1 MYKKPSRIVNDESPC
16 SSYAKNRKNSKRPT
30 FIEQTQYY
38 ILGGLPILAKK
49 SNNSEKLMIFALGG
63 VGEIGKNMYVVQ
75 YDDDIV
81 VVDAGLKFPEE
92 DMLGIDLVIPDISYL
107 TENRDKVRG
116 IIVTH
121 GHEDHIGGLPYVLKH
136 LNVPLYAT
144 KLTLGLIENKLRE
157 ANLLGETKRIL
168 INADSELKLGST
180 LTATFFKTNH
190 SIPDSVG
197 VCIDTPE
204 GNVVH
209 TGDFKFD
216 HTPVND
222 QFADLQRMAE
232 IGQKGVLAL
241 LSDSTN
247 AEKPG
252 FTPSEKSVGIVL
264 EDIFRKAR
272 QRVVVATFA
281 SNVHRIQQVVNAAD
295 ATGRKIVVVGRSMVN
310 VVSIASE
317 LGYLEIPEG
326 MIIEPEE
333 INRIGA
339 DRVAI
344 LCTGSQ
350 GEPMSALSRMARST
364 HRKVDILP
372 GDTVII
378 AATPVPG
385 NEKYVGRTIDA
396 LFRLGA
402 EVIYSGSNKG
412 VHVSGHGSQEELK
425 LMLNLMRPKFFIP
438 IHGEYRMLR
447 KHAQL
452 GESVGVDPDNI
463 FLVDI
468 GDVVEIHNGEARK
481 AGKVP
486 SGNVLID
493 GLGVGDVGNIVLR
506 DRKLLSQDGILV
518 VVVTLSKQDGR
529 IVSGPDII
537 SRGFV
542 YVRESEGL
550 LDEANRVVTSTLQR
564 LMSENVN
571 EWASLKSGV
580 KDSLGRFLFD
590 QTRRRPM
597 ILPIIMEV

>member
-1 MYKKPSRIVNDESPC
+1 LSKKNNND
-16 SSYAKNRKNSKRPT
+16 
-30 FIEQTQYY
+30 
-38 ILGGLPILAKK
+38 
-49 SNNSEKLMIFALGG
+49 KLTIFALGG

-75 YDDDIV
+75 YGADIV

-92 DMLGIDLVIPDISYL
+92 DMLGIDIVIPDISYL

-116 IIVTH
+116 IVLTH
-121 GHEDHIGGLPYVLKH
+121 GHEDHIGGLPYVLKN
-136 LNVPLYAT
+136 LNVPVYGT
-144 KLTLGLIENKLRE
+144 RLTLGLVENKLKE

-168 INADSELKLGST
+168 INEDSEIQLGNSLK
-180 LTATFFKTNH
+180 ATFFRTNH

-197 VCIDTPE
+197 VCIETPE

-216 HTPVND
+216 HTPVNG
-222 QFADLQRMAE
+222 QFANLHRMAE

-241 LSDSTN
+241 MSDSTN

-252 FTPSEKSVGIVL
+252 FTPSEKNVGIVL
-264 EDIFRKAR
+264 EDIFRKAE

-281 SNVHRIQQVVNAAD
+281 SNVHRIQQVVNAAES
-295 ATGRKIVVVGRSMVN
+295 TGRKITVIGRSMVN

-317 LGYLEIPEG
+317 LGYLHVPDG
-326 MIIEPEE
+326 MLIEPEE
-333 INRIGA
+333 MNRMAGN
-339 DRVAI
+339 RVVV

-350 GEPMSALSRMARST
+350 GEPMSALTRMARSS
-364 HRKVDILP
+364 HRKVDIMP

-385 NEKYVGRTIDA
+385 NEKYVGRTIDE

-402 EVIYSGSNKG
+402 NVIYSGSNSG

-425 LMLNLMRPKFFIP
+425 LMLNLMQPKYFLP
-438 IHGEYRMLR
+438 IHGEFRMQR
-447 KHAQL
+447 RHAL
-452 GESVGVDPDNI
+452 LAESVGVDPSNI
-463 FLVDI
+463 FITEI
-468 GDVVEIHNGEARK
+468 GEVIEIQGGAARR
-481 AGKVP
+481 AGKVTA
-486 SGNVLID
+486 GNVLID

-518 VVVTLSKQDGR
+518 VVVTLSKQNGA

-550 LDEANRVVTSTLQR
+550 LDEANRIVSSTLQR
-564 LMSENVN
+564 LMSEKVN
-571 EWASLKSGV
+571 EWASLKTSV
-580 KDSLGRFLFD
+580 KDSLGRFLYE

>member
-1 MYKKPSRIVNDESPC
+1 LSKKTNND
-16 SSYAKNRKNSKRPT
+16 
-30 FIEQTQYY
+30 
-38 ILGGLPILAKK
+38 
-49 SNNSEKLMIFALGG
+49 KLTIFALGG
-63 VGEIGKNMYVVQ
+63 VGEIGKNMYVIQ
-75 YDDDIV
+75 YGADIV
-81 VVDAGLKFPEE
+81 VVDSGLKFPEE
-92 DMLGIDLVIPDISYL
+92 DMLGIDIVIPDISYL

-116 IIVTH
+116 IVLTH
-121 GHEDHIGGLPYVLKH
+121 GHEDHIGGLPYVLKN
-136 LNVPLYAT
+136 LNVPVYGT
-144 KLTLGLIENKLRE
+144 RLTLGLVENKLKE
-157 ANLLGETKRIL
+157 ANLLGDTKRIL
-168 INADSELKLGST
+168 IHEDSEIQLGTSLK
-180 LTATFFKTNH
+180 ATFFRTNH

-197 VCIDTPE
+197 VCIETPE

-216 HTPVND
+216 HTPVNG
-222 QFADLQRMAE
+222 QFANLHRMAE
-232 IGQKGVLAL
+232 IGTKGVLAL

-252 FTPSEKSVGIVL
+252 FTPSEKNVGIVL
-264 EDIFRKAR
+264 EDIFRKAE

-281 SNVHRIQQVVNAAD
+281 SNVHRIQQVVNAAES
-295 ATGRKIVVVGRSMVN
+295 TGRKITVIGRSMVN

-317 LGYLEIPEG
+317 LGYLNVPDG
-326 MIIEPEE
+326 MLIEPEE
-333 INRIGA
+333 MNRMA
-339 DRVAI
+339 ANRVVV

-350 GEPMSALSRMARST
+350 GEPMSALTRMARSS
-364 HRKVDILP
+364 HRKVDIMP

-385 NEKYVGRTIDA
+385 NEKYVGRTIDE

-402 EVIYSGSNKG
+402 NVIYSGSNSG

-425 LMLNLMRPKFFIP
+425 LMLNLMKPKYFIP
-438 IHGEYRMLR
+438 IHGEYRMQR
-447 KHAQL
+447 KHAL
-452 GESVGVDPDNI
+452 LAESVGVDPSNI
-463 FLVDI
+463 FITELGEVI
-468 GDVVEIHNGEARK
+468 EIANGAARR
-481 AGKVP
+481 AGKVTA
-486 SGNVLID
+486 GNVLID

-518 VVVTLSKQDGR
+518 VVVTLSKQNGA

-550 LDEANRVVTSTLQR
+550 LDEANRIVSGTLQR
-564 LMSENVN
+564 LMSEKVN
-571 EWASLKSGV
+571 EWASLKTSV
-580 KDSLGRFLFD
+580 KDSLGRFLYE

>member
-1 MYKKPSRIVNDESPC
+1 LSKKMNND
-16 SSYAKNRKNSKRPT
+16 
-30 FIEQTQYY
+30 
-38 ILGGLPILAKK
+38 
-49 SNNSEKLMIFALGG
+49 KLMIFSLGG
-63 VGEIGKNMYVVQ
+63 VAEIGKNMYVVQ
-75 YDDDIV
+75 YANDIV

-92 DMLGIDLVIPDISYL
+92 DMLGIDIVIPDITYL

-116 IIVTH
+116 ILITH
-121 GHEDHIGGLPYVLKH
+121 GHEDHIGGLPYVLKN
-136 LNVPLYAT
+136 LNVPVYGT
-144 KLTLGLIENKLRE
+144 KLTLGLVENKLKE
-157 ANLLGETKRIL
+157 AGLLGETKRVL
-168 INADSELKLGST
+168 INADSEVQLGST
-180 LTATFFKTNH
+180 MKATFFRTNH

-197 VCIDTPE
+197 VCLETPE

-216 HTPVND
+216 HTPVNN
-222 QFADLQRMAE
+222 QFADLHRMGE
-232 IGQKGVLAL
+232 IGKNGVLAL

-247 AEKPG
+247 AERPG
-252 FTPSEKSVGIVL
+252 FTPSEKNVGIVL
-264 EDIFRKAR
+264 DDIFSKAE

-281 SNVHRIQQVVNAAD
+281 SNVHRIQQVIDAAYT
-295 ATGRKIVVVGRSMVN
+295 TGRKVTIIGRSMVN
-310 VVSIASE
+310 VVTIASE
-317 LGYLEIPEG
+317 LGYLNVPDG
-326 MIIEPEE
+326 LLIEPEE
-333 INRIGA
+333 VNKMAA
-339 DRVAI
+339 DRVVI

-350 GEPMSALSRMARST
+350 GEPMSALTRMARST

-385 NEKYVGRTIDA
+385 NEKSVGRTIDE

-402 EVIYSGSNKG
+402 EVIYSGSNSG

-425 LMLNLMRPKFFIP
+425 LMLNLMRPKYFIP
-438 IHGEYRMLR
+438 VHGEYRMLR
-447 KHAQL
+447 RHALL

-463 FLVDI
+463 FLVDV
-468 GDVVEIHNGEARK
+468 GDVVEIQNGVARK

-518 VVVTLSKQDGR
+518 VVVTLSKQDGT

-550 LDEANRVVTSTLQR
+550 LEEANRIVSSTLEK

-571 EWASLKSGV
+571 EWASLKTSV
-580 KDSLGRFLFD
+580 KDALGRFLYE

>member
-1 MYKKPSRIVNDESPC
+1 MSKK
-16 SSYAKNRKNSKRPT
+16 
-30 FIEQTQYY
+30 
-38 ILGGLPILAKK
+38 
-49 SNNSEKLMIFALGG
+49 NNNNEKLMIFALGG
-63 VGEIGKNMYVVQ
+63 VGEIGKNMYVIQ
-75 YDDDIV
+75 YANDIV

-92 DMLGIDLVIPDISYL
+92 DMLGIDIVIPDISYL

-116 IIVTH
+116 IILTH

-136 LNVPLYAT
+136 LNVPVYGT
-144 KLTLGLIENKLRE
+144 KLTLGLVENKLKE

-168 INADSELKLGST
+168 INADSEIELGST
-180 LTATFFKTNH
+180 LKASFFATNH

-197 VCIDTPE
+197 VCVETPE
-204 GNVVH
+204 GAVVH

-216 HTPVND
+216 HTPVNG
-222 QFADLQRMAE
+222 QYADLQRMAQ
-232 IGQKGVLAL
+232 IGTNGVLAL

-252 FTPSEKSVGIVL
+252 FTPSEKNVGIVL
-264 EDIFRKAR
+264 EDIFRKAS

-281 SNVHRIQQVVNAAD
+281 SNVHRIQQVINAAEV
-295 ATGRKIVVVGRSMVN
+295 TGRKVAVIGRSMVN
-310 VVSIASE
+310 VVGIASD
-317 LGYLEIPEG
+317 LGYLDIPDG

-333 INRIGA
+333 VGKMAA
-339 DRVAI
+339 DRVVI

-350 GEPMSALSRMARST
+350 GEPMSALTRMARST

-385 NEKYVGRTIDA
+385 NEKYVGRTIDE

-402 EVIYSGSNKG
+402 NVHYSGANSG

-425 LMLNLMRPKFFIP
+425 LMLNLMKPKFFLP
-438 IHGEYRMLR
+438 IHGEFRMQR
-447 KHAQL
+447 RHAVL
-452 GESVGVDPDNI
+452 AESVGIDPDNI
-463 FLVDI
+463 FITDI
-468 GDVVEIHNGEARK
+468 GEVVEIQGGAARK
-481 AGKVP
+481 AGKVTA
-486 SGNVLID
+486 GNVLID

-518 VVVTLSKQDGR
+518 VVVTLSKQDGK

-550 LDEANRVVTSTLQR
+550 LDEANRIVSSTLQK

-571 EWASLKSGV
+571 EWASLKTNV
-580 KDSLGRFLFD
+580 KDALGRFLYE

>member
-1 MYKKPSRIVNDESPC
+1 MSKKNNND
-16 SSYAKNRKNSKRPT
+16 
-30 FIEQTQYY
+30 
-38 ILGGLPILAKK
+38 
-49 SNNSEKLMIFALGG
+49 KLMIFALGG

-75 YDDDIV
+75 YGGDIV
-81 VVDAGLKFPEE
+81 VVDSGLKFPEE
-92 DMLGIDLVIPDISYL
+92 DMLGIDIVIPDISYL
-107 TENRDKVRG
+107 TENRDKVKG
-116 IIVTH
+116 IVLTH

-136 LNVPLYAT
+136 LNVPVYGT
-144 KLTLGLIENKLRE
+144 KLTLGLVENKLKE

-168 INADSELKLGST
+168 INEDSVIKLGSS
-180 LTATFFKTNH
+180 LVVTFFRTNH

-197 VCIDTPE
+197 VCIETPE

-216 HTPVND
+216 HTPVNG
-222 QFADLQRMAE
+222 QFADLHRMAE
-232 IGQKGVLAL
+232 IGQRGVLAL

-252 FTPSEKSVGIVL
+252 FTPSEKNVGIVL
-264 EDIFRKAR
+264 EDIFRKAE

-281 SNVHRIQQVVNAAD
+281 SNVHRIQQVVDAAVQ
-295 ATGRKIVVVGRSMVN
+295 TGRKITVIGRSMVN

-317 LGYLEIPEG
+317 LGYLHMPDG
-326 MIIEPEE
+326 MLIEPEE
-333 INRIGA
+333 MNRMA
-339 DRVAI
+339 ANRVVV

-350 GEPMSALSRMARST
+350 GEPMSALTRMARSS

-385 NEKYVGRTIDA
+385 NEKYIGRTIDE

-402 EVIYSGSNKG
+402 DVIYSGSNSG

-425 LMLNLMRPKFFIP
+425 LMLNLMKPKFFIP
-438 IHGEYRMLR
+438 IHGEYRMQR
-447 KHAQL
+447 RHAL
-452 GESVGVDPDNI
+452 LAKSVGVDPDNI
-463 FLVDI
+463 FITEL
-468 GDVVEIHNGEARK
+468 GEVVEIQGGSARK
-481 AGKVP
+481 AGKVT

-518 VVVTLSKQDGR
+518 VVVTLSKQNGA

-550 LDEANRVVTSTLQR
+550 LDEANRIVSSTLQR
-564 LMSENVN
+564 LMSEKVN
-571 EWASLKSGV
+571 EWASLKTSV
-580 KDSLGRFLFD
+580 KDALGRFLYE

>member
-1 MYKKPSRIVNDESPC
+1 MSKKNNND
-16 SSYAKNRKNSKRPT
+16 
-30 FIEQTQYY
+30 
-38 ILGGLPILAKK
+38 
-49 SNNSEKLMIFALGG
+49 KLTIFALGG
-63 VGEIGKNMYVVQ
+63 VGEIGKNMYVIQ
-75 YDDDIV
+75 YGADIV
-81 VVDAGLKFPEE
+81 VVDSGLKFPEE
-92 DMLGIDLVIPDISYL
+92 DMLGIDIVIPDISYL

-116 IIVTH
+116 IVLTH
-121 GHEDHIGGLPYVLKH
+121 GHEDHIGGLPYVLKN
-136 LNVPLYAT
+136 LNVPVYGT
-144 KLTLGLIENKLRE
+144 RLTLGLVENKLKE
-157 ANLLGETKRIL
+157 ANLLGDTKRIL
-168 INADSELKLGST
+168 INEDSEIQLGNSLKV
-180 LTATFFKTNH
+180 TFFRTNH

-197 VCIDTPE
+197 VCIETPE

-216 HTPVND
+216 HTPVNG
-222 QFADLQRMAE
+222 QFANLHRMAE

-252 FTPSEKSVGIVL
+252 FTPSEKNVGIVL
-264 EDIFRKAR
+264 EDIFRKAE

-281 SNVHRIQQVVNAAD
+281 SNVHRIQQVVNAAES
-295 ATGRKIVVVGRSMVN
+295 TGRKITVIGRSMVN

-317 LGYLEIPEG
+317 LGYLNVPDG
-326 MIIEPEE
+326 MLIEPEE
-333 INRIGA
+333 MNRMA
-339 DRVAI
+339 ANRVVV

-350 GEPMSALSRMARST
+350 GEPMSALTRMARSS

-385 NEKYVGRTIDA
+385 NEKYVGRTIDE

-402 EVIYSGSNKG
+402 NVIYSGSNSG

-425 LMLNLMRPKFFIP
+425 LMLNLMKPKFFIP
-438 IHGEYRMLR
+438 IHGEYRMQR
-447 KHAQL
+447 KHAL
-452 GESVGVDPDNI
+452 LAESVGVEPQNI
-463 FLVDI
+463 FITEI
-468 GDVVEIHNGEARK
+468 GEIVEIQGGAARK
-481 AGKVP
+481 AGKVTA
-486 SGNVLID
+486 GNVLID

-518 VVVTLSKQDGR
+518 VVVTLSKQNGA

-550 LDEANRVVTSTLQR
+550 LDEANRIVSSTLQR
-564 LMSENVN
+564 LMSEKVN
-571 EWASLKSGV
+571 EWASLKTSV
-580 KDSLGRFLFD
+580 KDSLGRFLYE

>member
-1 MYKKPSRIVNDESPC
+1 MTSNI
-16 SSYAKNRKNSKRPT
+16 
-30 FIEQTQYY
+30 I
-38 ILGGLPILAKK
+38 GGLDSFVQK
-49 SNNSEKLMIFALGG
+49 NNNHDKLTIFALGG

-75 YDDDIV
+75 YANDIV

-92 DMLGIDLVIPDISYL
+92 DMLGIDIVIPDISYL

-116 IIVTH
+116 IVLTH
-121 GHEDHIGGLPYVLKH
+121 GHEDHIGGLPYVLKN
-136 LNVPLYAT
+136 LNVPVYGT
-144 KLTLGLIENKLRE
+144 RLTLGLVENKLKE

-168 INADSELKLGST
+168 INEDSVIDLGTS
-180 LTATFFKTNH
+180 LQVTFFRTNH

-197 VCIDTPE
+197 VCIETPE

-216 HTPVND
+216 HTPVNG
-222 QFADLQRMAE
+222 QYANLHRMAE

-241 LSDSTN
+241 MSDSTN

-252 FTPSEKSVGIVL
+252 FTPSEKNVGIVL
-264 EDIFRKAR
+264 EDIFRKAD

-281 SNVHRIQQVVNAAD
+281 SNVHRIQQVVNAAES
-295 ATGRKIVVVGRSMVN
+295 TGRKITVIGRSMVN
-310 VVSIASE
+310 VVAIASE
-317 LGYLEIPEG
+317 LGYLHVPDG
-326 MIIEPEE
+326 MLIEPEE
-333 INRIGA
+333 MNRMA
-339 DRVAI
+339 ANRVVV

-350 GEPMSALSRMARST
+350 GEPMSALTRMARSS

-385 NEKYVGRTIDA
+385 NEKYVGRTIDE

-402 EVIYSGSNKG
+402 NVIYSGSNSG

-425 LMLNLMRPKFFIP
+425 LMLNLMKPKYFIP
-438 IHGEYRMLR
+438 IHGEFRMQR
-447 KHAQL
+447 RHAL
-452 GESVGVDPDNI
+452 LAESVGVEPNNI
-463 FLVDI
+463 YITEI
-468 GDVVEIHNGEARK
+468 GEVIEIQGGAARR
-481 AGKVP
+481 AGKVTA
-486 SGNVLID
+486 GNVLID

-518 VVVTLSKQDGR
+518 VVVTLSKQNGA

-550 LDEANRVVTSTLQR
+550 LDEANRIVSSTLQR
-564 LMSENVN
+564 LMSEKVN
-571 EWASLKSGV
+571 EWASLKTSV
-580 KDSLGRFLFD
+580 KDSLGRFLYE